1 MLDIH
6 EVDKTIRE
14 LEDGPTSFANCSKL
28 ADLYIVRKYFETSKE
43 MQEEY
48 GHKYGNAKVKE
59 ELRDIL
65 PSYTEFCDL
74 KKHYQMGE
82 ITEKPVLNSLDK
94 MCSEIYEF
102 METLY
107 NSTDMQEERDAIK
120 ELVSDMHN
128 IIK

>member
-14 LEDGPTSFANCSKL
+14 LEDCDTSFATCAKL

-48 GHKYGNAKVKE
+48 GHDYGDKKVKE

-82 ITEKPVLNSLDK
+82 ITEKPVLSSLDK
-94 MCSEIYEF
+94 MCNEIYEF

-107 NSTDMQEERDAIK
+107 HSTDMQEERDAIK
-120 ELVSDMHN
+120 SLITDLHD

>member
-6 EVDKTIRE
+6 EVDKTIQE
-14 LEDGPTSFANCSKL
+14 LEDGQTSFATCAKL
-28 ADLYIVRKYFETSKE
+28 ADLYIVRKYFQTSKE

-48 GHKYGNAKVKE
+48 GHDYGDAHVKE

-65 PSYTEFCDL
+65 PSYTEYCDL

-82 ITEKPVLNSLDK
+82 ITEKPVLNSLDR
-94 MCSEIYEF
+94 MCKEIYEF

-107 NSTDMQEERDAIK
+107 RSTDMAEERDALK
-120 ELVSDMHN
+120 ELITDLHSL
-128 IIK
+128 I